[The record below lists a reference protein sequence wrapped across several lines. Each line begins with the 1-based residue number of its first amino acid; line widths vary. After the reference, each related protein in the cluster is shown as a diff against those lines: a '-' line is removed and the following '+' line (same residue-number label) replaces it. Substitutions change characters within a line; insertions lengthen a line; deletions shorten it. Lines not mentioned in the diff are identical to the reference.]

1 MLYKETVEPGTLGLL
16 TELMNLEE
24 LKQFRLVGG
33 TALSLL
39 YGHRA
44 SIDLDLFSDKPFE
57 REQIIDKITNNFF
70 TFSFEEIKSPRLFF
84 TFINHVK
91 VDFVQ
96 TFEKFSYD
104 VTSVENIR
112 FASVEEIIA
121 LKLNAIAGRGA
132 KKDFWDLYELLNH
145 FSFEQMMSFYQ
156 TRYPNNSLMM
166 VIKSVPYFIEA
177 DMQPDPICFKKL
189 KWDYIKKEIT
199 KKFNTYIQKII

>member
-16 TELMNLEE
+16 TELMNFKELE
-24 LKQFRLVGG
+24 QFRLVGG

-57 REQIIDKITNNFF
+57 REQIIDRIANNFS
-70 TFSFEEIKSPRLFF
+70 TFSFQEVKSPRLFF
-84 TFINHVK
+84 TFINNVK

-104 VTSVENIR
+104 HSTVENIR

-145 FSFEQMMSFYQ
+145 FTFEQMMSFYQ

-177 DMQPDPICFKKL
+177 DMQPDPYCFKEL
-189 KWDYIKKEIT
+189 KWEDIKKEIT
-199 KKFNTYIQKII
+199 KKFNTYIQKIN